1 MILEEVLIEARKKLI
16 ENKIEDAS
24 MIARVL
30 LQFVLKIDRN
40 EIILKQK
47 EKIKEEQLQQ
57 YELLIKKI
65 IDGVPLQYITRNQE
79 FYGLNFYVNE
89 NVLIPQPDTEI
100 LVEEVIKIIKEKG
113 FNRIIDMCSGSGCIG
128 ISIAQNIDFVQLTML
143 DIDRLALEVS
153 KINSEKLLPNKKINF
168 IESDM
173 FEELEE
179 EFDVI
184 VSNPPYIET
193 STIKTLSKQVQ
204 NEPILALDGGEDG
217 LEYYKILIDESHK
230 YLSDEG
236 YLCMEI
242 GYNQKNEVIEL
253 LKENGNYINIYS
265 KQYLS
270 GNDRIVIAQRK
281 NDEYCM

>member
-1 MILEEVLIEARKKLI
+1 MKIEEVLKEARKKLI

-24 MIARVL
+24 VIARVL
-30 LQFVLKIDRN
+30 LQFTLKLNRSDVILRQEQ
-40 EIILKQK
+40 EIPE
-47 EKIKEEQLQQ
+47 EKILE
-57 YELLIKKI
+57 YETAITKI
-65 IDGVPLQYITRNQE
+65 IEGIPMQYITKTCE

-100 LVEEVIKIIKEKG
+100 LVEEVIKIIEENR
-113 FNRIIDMCSGSGCIG
+113 FNKVIDICSGSGCIG
-128 ISIAQNIDFVQLTML
+128 ISIAKNVDLAQLTML
-143 DIDRLALEVS
+143 DIDRLALKVS
-153 KINSEKLLPNKKINF
+153 KINSEKLLPNKKINY

-179 EFDVI
+179 EYDII

-204 NEPILALDGGEDG
+204 NEPISALDGGEDG
-217 LEYYKILIDESHK
+217 LEFYKILIDESHK

-242 GYNQKNEVIEL
+242 GYNQKEKVIEL
-253 LKENGNYINIYS
+253 LEENGNYTNIYA
-265 KQYLS
+265 KQDLS
-270 GNDRIVIAQRK
+270 GNDRIVVAQRK
-281 NDEYCM
+281 NEDL

>member
-1 MILEEVLIEARKKLI
+1 MKIEEMLKEAKKKLI
-16 ENKIEDAS
+16 ENKIEDAGI
-24 MIARVL
+24 IARVL
-30 LQFVLKIDRN
+30 LQFVLKLNRN
-40 EIILKQK
+40 ELVLKQEEVMPEEQMREYEINI
-47 EKIKEEQLQQ
+47 EKI
-57 YELLIKKI
+57 IKGI
-65 IDGVPLQYITRNQE
+65 PLQYITNNCE

-100 LVEEVIKIIKEKG
+100 LVEEVIKIVKEND
-113 FNRIIDMCSGSGCIG
+113 FNKVIDMCSGSGCIG
-128 ISIAQNIDFVQLTML
+128 ISIAKNVDLVELTML

-153 KINSEKLLPNKKINF
+153 KINSKKLLQNRKINF

-193 STIKTLSKQVQ
+193 NTIKTLSRQVQ
-204 NEPILALDGGEDG
+204 NEPISALDGGEDG
-217 LEYYKILIDESHK
+217 LEYYKILIEESHK
-230 YLSDEG
+230 YLSDNG

-253 LKENGNYINIYS
+253 LKENGNYENIYA
-265 KQYLS
+265 KKDLS
-270 GNDRIVIAQRK
+270 GNDRIVVAQRK
-281 NDEYCM
+281 NDI